1 MSFQHEIV
9 SWYAQNKRNLPWRNT
24 RDPYVIWL
32 SEIILQQTRVEQG
45 LPYFNA
51 FFEAYPTVKDFAS
64 ASETEILKLWQG
76 LGYYSRGRN
85 MLFTAK
91 QVLELHDGNF
101 PANYQKLILL
111 KGIGDYTAAAISS
124 FASDEEKAVL
134 DGNVFRV
141 LARYFG
147 ISTPINS
154 TAGKKEFGTLAQQL
168 IKGQIPSLYNQ
179 AMMEFGALQCKPK
192 LPMCSICPLQLDCTA
207 KKNGL
212 VNELPVKL
220 KKLVKRTRYF
230 NYLVANQGDNILINK
245 RDEGDIWQGM
255 FDFPM
260 IETAYSYSES
270 SSGFLEQVKARFGAD
285 IKLTHLMHK
294 KHLLTHQTIYVD
306 FFALDNYIINFNKD
320 TVIKWVSNKEFE
332 QLPQPKVIA
341 NFMEAYSTNQL

>member
-1 MSFQHEIV
+1 
-9 SWYAQNKRNLPWRNT
+9 
-24 RDPYVIWL
+24 
-32 SEIILQQTRVEQG
+32 
-45 LPYFNA
+45 
-51 FFEAYPTVKDFAS
+51 
-64 ASETEILKLWQG
+64 
-76 LGYYSRGRN
+76 
-85 MLFTAK
+85 
-91 QVLELHDGNF
+91 
-101 PANYQKLILL
+101 
-111 KGIGDYTAAAISS
+111 
-124 FASDEEKAVL
+124 
-134 DGNVFRV
+134 
-141 LARYFG
+141 
-147 ISTPINS
+147 
-154 TAGKKEFGTLAQQL
+154 
-168 IKGQIPSLYNQ
+168 
-179 AMMEFGALQCKPK
+179 MMEFGALQCKPK
-192 LPMCSICPLQLDCTA
+192 SPLCSICPLQLDCTA
-207 KKNGL
+207 KMNGL

-306 FFALDNYIINFNKD
+306 FFALDNYIINFNED
-320 TVIKWVSNKEFE
+320 TVIKWASNKEFE